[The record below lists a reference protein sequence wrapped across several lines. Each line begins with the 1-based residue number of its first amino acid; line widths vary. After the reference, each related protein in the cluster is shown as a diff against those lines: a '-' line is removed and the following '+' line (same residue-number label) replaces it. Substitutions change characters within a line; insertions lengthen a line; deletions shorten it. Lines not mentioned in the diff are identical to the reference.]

1 MAWPLPFDLRAAL
14 KDPRTAFRDPRL
26 QACTL
31 ETTETGEPRA
41 WTGASAVVYKAIPPD
56 GTPLAIRTFDT
67 ELLERRERFQWIAEY
82 LKDHRPPCLVDFQY
96 DDSGVRLPGDPIW
109 YPLMVMDWVEGATLY
124 QYARARCLAG
134 KGTSMAKAA
143 RHWAA
148 LVQQLAEAQVVH
160 GDLEPANV
168 LVTRTG
174 KLKLVDYD
182 NLCVPALVGLPSLEA
197 GMEPYRHPRRTA
209 ATPLSFAL
217 DNFAALVIYTALR
230 ALAVAAGL
238 WTKHVEQAGR
248 NTLLFH
254 GDDFRDPDA
263 SALLRDLQGSHDRAV
278 RRLAKVVFKVAAGRP
293 DQAPPLAEVIKAISA
308 TATARA
314 AAPSH
319 AWHDAVPST
328 PEAASASRSGAKVV
342 LQVVS
347 GPIQGQQFVFD
358 RHDTFLFG
366 RGRDCHAQISG
377 DPQVSRHHF
386 LLEVVPPRVRV
397 RDLGSRNGTFVN
409 GRRYGQP
416 LTPPSGDADPVPGQ
430 AEIDLQHGD
439 QITVGHTTIDVQI
452 ESGLPAPATVADT
465 VEFPRSPP
473 PAAAAPQPGL
483 DAYVIGEA
491 VGSGP
496 LGTVYRAI
504 RKSDGWV
511 VAIKIVRPAVVV
523 SAAEGHQ
530 FLQGIDALRRLQ
542 HPGIAGVLEMG
553 WMEQDF
559 YFVTPFCSG
568 RSLADALAGRG
579 GPLTLAEVR
588 PMFLQCLTA
597 LDHAHQQGFIHR
609 DLKPQNILLD
619 NRGGAWGAVISD
631 FSLAA
636 HFEFAGYSG
645 LTATG
650 NFRLGHYFMPRE
662 LLTGFQNCQQASD
675 LWSLAAT
682 FYHALTGQYPY
693 DFSSRDPLAVILHD
707 QPVPLAFRNPAIP
720 APVAA
725 AIDVALRS
733 DPAGR
738 YSSAGMMIVALEQ
751 AFTYA
756 ASRLR

>member
-209 ATPLSFAL
+209 ATPLSSAL

-314 AAPSH
+314 AAPVRRGMMQCPARLKQRPPADRARRSSCKSFPDRFKGSSSCSTGTTPSSL
-319 AWHDAVPST
+319 DAAATVT
-328 PEAASASRSGAKVV
+328 PKSAATRRSRGITSFWRSCHRVSASA
-342 LQVVS
+342 
-347 GPIQGQQFVFD
+347 IW
-358 RHDTFLFG
+358 
-366 RGRDCHAQISG
+366 
-377 DPQVSRHHF
+377 
-386 LLEVVPPRVRV
+386 
-397 RDLGSRNGTFVN
+397 
-409 GRRYGQP
+409 
-416 LTPPSGDADPVPGQ
+416 
-430 AEIDLQHGD
+430 
-439 QITVGHTTIDVQI
+439 
-452 ESGLPAPATVADT
+452 
-465 VEFPRSPP
+465 
-473 PAAAAPQPGL
+473 AAATEPSSTAG
-483 DAYVIGEA
+483 
-491 VGSGP
+491 
-496 LGTVYRAI
+496 GT
-504 RKSDGWV
+504 
-511 VAIKIVRPAVVV
+511 
-523 SAAEGHQ
+523 
-530 FLQGIDALRRLQ
+530 
-542 HPGIAGVLEMG
+542 
-553 WMEQDF
+553 
-559 YFVTPFCSG
+559 
-568 RSLADALAGRG
+568 
-579 GPLTLAEVR
+579 
-588 PMFLQCLTA
+588 
-597 LDHAHQQGFIHR
+597 
-609 DLKPQNILLD
+609 
-619 NRGGAWGAVISD
+619 
-631 FSLAA
+631 
-636 HFEFAGYSG
+636 
-645 LTATG
+645 
-650 NFRLGHYFMPRE
+650 
-662 LLTGFQNCQQASD
+662 AS
-675 LWSLAAT
+675 
-682 FYHALTGQYPY
+682 P
-693 DFSSRDPLAVILHD
+693 
-707 QPVPLAFRNPAIP
+707 
-720 APVAA
+720 
-725 AIDVALRS
+725 
-733 DPAGR
+733 
-738 YSSAGMMIVALEQ
+738 
-751 AFTYA
+751 
-756 ASRLR
+756 